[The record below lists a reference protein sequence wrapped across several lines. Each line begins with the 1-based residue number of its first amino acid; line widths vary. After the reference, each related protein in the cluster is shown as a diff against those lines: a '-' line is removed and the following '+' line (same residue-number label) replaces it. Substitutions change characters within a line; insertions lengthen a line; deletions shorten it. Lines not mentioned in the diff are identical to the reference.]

1 MLQLIN
7 RSKLSQ
13 VILLTVGI
21 NNVSVEN
28 VMIPNY
34 PSPSEVH
41 IKSSDNPGTLS
52 VSGLPVS

>member
-13 VILLTVGI
+13 VILTIGI
-21 NNVSVEN
+21 NNLSVEN

-52 VSGLPVS
+52 ISDLPVS